1 MSTSAA
7 DYNAKLID
15 EFRAN
20 DGCVG
25 GVWEGTPLLLLHHTG
40 AKSGTSRVNPVGYLP
55 DGPRYLIF
63 ASNGGAPSNPDW
75 YHNLKAQPNTKIEVG
90 RETVDV
96 VAEEATGEERERL
109 FARGADR
116 FPDLAK
122 YGRTTDRV
130 IPVIVLTPLGGTR
143 ATMDTAD
150 ERILLAEARAGD
162 EKAFGR
168 LALRHRPGLERYCQL
183 MLGCPHHAHEAVCES
198 LLRGWR
204 DLDRVAP
211 SASARIW
218 LYRLATEVCLED
230 LDATDESQRRRSL
243 DRTYAEHR

>member
-20 DGCVG
+20 DGRVG

-40 AKSGTSRVNPVGYLP
+40 AKSGANRVNPVGYLP
-55 DGPRYLIF
+55 HAPRYVIF

-75 YHNLKAQPNTKIEVG
+75 YHNLKARANARIEVG
-90 RETVDV
+90 SETIDV
-96 VAEEATGEERERL
+96 AAEEATGEERERL

-116 FPDLAK
+116 FPDLANHVRK
-122 YGRTTDRV
+122 TDRV
-130 IPVIVLTPLGGTR
+130 IPVIVLTPLGG
-143 ATMDTAD
+143 AGASMDTAD
-150 ERILLAEARAGD
+150 ERSLLAEARAGD
-162 EKAFGR
+162 ERAFGR
-168 LALRHRPGLERYCQL
+168 LASRHRPGLELYCQL
-183 MLGCPHHAHEAVCES
+183 MLGCPHHAQEALRES

-218 LYRLATEVCLED
+218 LYRLATDVCLED
-230 LDATDESQRRRSL
+230 LDGTDESQRRQPL
-243 DRTYAEHR
+243 DSADSYDW